1 MNSDFKELL
10 KKFNANEVKYLI
22 VGGYAVAE
30 HNVPRYT
37 KDLDI
42 WVKADNQNA
51 KRVFVALHEFGAPL
65 FQITETTFA
74 EEGYFYRMGRPPV
87 QVDVLMSVK
96 GLKFEDAWSNRFE
109 TSIDGVS
116 AMFISKQDLITAKL
130 ISGRS
135 QDLVDAE
142 NLQKAPSSISSQT
155 YYQVVAQ
162 GDKDKKD

>member
-1 MNSDFKELL
+1 
-10 KKFNANEVKYLI
+10 
-22 VGGYAVAE
+22 
-30 HNVPRYT
+30 
-37 KDLDI
+37 
-42 WVKADNQNA
+42 
-51 KRVFVALHEFGAPL
+51 
-65 FQITETTFA
+65 
-74 EEGYFYRMGRPPV
+74 MGRPPV